1 MTAKQI
7 GDAVLE
13 KHPMMFDN
21 PQGFCIACS
30 PKKIHK
36 LKGSGYKV
44 DDGYPMHFGLQTGS
58 GDKIGW
64 ETVEVT
70 PDMVGKKIAIFQSIE
85 IKTEHDRLS
94 KVQRAWNKAV
104 QIAGGI
110 VQVWHYNGK
119 EIEIIQGERII

>member
-1 MTAKQI
+1 MTEKQI
-7 GDAVLE
+7 GDALLS
-13 KHPMMFDN
+13 KHPMMFRN
-21 PQGFCIACS
+21 AAGYGIATS
-30 PKKIHK
+30 PKAIHK
-36 LKGSGYKV
+36 LQGGKFLLDHGS
-44 DDGYPMHFGLQTGS
+44 PLRFGLQPGS
-58 GDKIGW
+58 SDFIGW

-70 PDMVGKKIAIFQSIE
+70 PDMVGKTVAIFQSIE